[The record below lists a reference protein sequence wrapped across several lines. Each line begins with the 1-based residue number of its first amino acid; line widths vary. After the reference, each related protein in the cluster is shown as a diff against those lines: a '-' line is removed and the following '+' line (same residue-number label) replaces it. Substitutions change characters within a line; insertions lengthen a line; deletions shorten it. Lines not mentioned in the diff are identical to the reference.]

1 MVELEGKPAA
11 RRGESG
17 LDSEPSDKDCGERSE
32 KILAHRVE
40 EAEVLG
46 EQIVDRLKDV
56 LQEIGLHCRQLL
68 RRRASVSARLRHAEV
83 LKLIGDRSSHLGD
96 VAGHAGLATDIGVDG
111 AGGSVALLLREDGL
125 LFEKRREELVRVLD
139 SAEGQ
144 NARRIDLVQNGNFG
158 VEAGVARK

>member
-1 MVELEGKPAA
+1 MIELEGRPAA
-11 RRGESG
+11 RGSESG

-68 RRRASVSARLRHAEV
+68 RRPGIDLRTPTACGRFEV
-83 LKLIGDRSSHLGD
+83 NRCWCRSPGPCCRPCFLGDRY
-96 VAGHAGLATDIGVDG
+96 
-111 AGGSVALLLREDGL
+111 RC
-125 LFEKRREELVRVLD
+125 
-139 SAEGQ
+139 
-144 NARRIDLVQNGNFG
+144 
-158 VEAGVARK
+158 